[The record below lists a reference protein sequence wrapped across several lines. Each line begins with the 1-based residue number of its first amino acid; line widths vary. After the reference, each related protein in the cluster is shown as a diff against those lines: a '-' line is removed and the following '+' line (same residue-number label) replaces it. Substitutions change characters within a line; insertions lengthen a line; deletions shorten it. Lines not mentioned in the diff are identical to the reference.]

1 MDSFEREMAQIRE
14 QNHYLN
20 RQFNDNLLEMKTQ
33 ATQLREQRQSV
44 QQELKML
51 RNHSNSASSVGYNIM
66 SRHR

>member
-33 ATQLREQRQSV
+33 ATQLRE
-44 QQELKML
+44 
-51 RNHSNSASSVGYNIM
+51 
-66 SRHR
+66 